1 MFNFGVLEETLLACQ
16 LECGDTLSVRSYLSA
31 CHKVFVSFTY
41 IFVSVCW
48 YSYYERISMD
58 SLIKSK
64 INTLQTNSNLQS
76 TLEASSLDKDCYLV
90 STQVF
95 LVSTTAMYYLRIFAR
110 YSLVMSPRLHGFDEK

>member
-16 LECGDTLSVRSYLSA
+16 LGCGDTLSVRSYLSA

-76 TLEASSLDKDCYLV
+76 TLEAFSLDKDRYLV
-90 STQVF
+90 STIR
-95 LVSTTAMYYLRIFAR
+95 LPSIYYRHL
-110 YSLVMSPRLHGFDEK
+110 LSPHIR

>member
-1 MFNFGVLEETLLACQ
+1 
-16 LECGDTLSVRSYLSA
+16 
-31 CHKVFVSFTY
+31 
-41 IFVSVCW
+41 
-48 YSYYERISMD
+48 MD

-76 TLEASSLDKDCYLV
+76 TLEAFSLDKDRYLV

-95 LVSTTAMYYLRIFAR
+95 LVSTTAIYYLRIFAR